1 MDPSRKRKLR
11 LVVALTAAL
20 LLATALIYTSF
31 SASTEASKPSEIQPG
46 KSYDVTG
53 KVVKG
58 SIQHKGDAPALPHSR
73 PRWHGVGARHL
84 HGSRAGSRSET
95 GREVIVSGELK
106 NGMFVAER
114 DSLVTKCPSKFTKD
128 ESRAD
133 VAGVGSACLAVA
145 LLTALYAVV
154 SSVYGARSGRRE
166 WITSGRRAIYCV
178 AALCVVAFGLLESAF
193 LRSDF
198 SFALVAE
205 GSSTD
210 TPTFYKVTAL
220 WATQDGSLLLWA
232 TLLSL
237 FASTVLF
244 LTRRSLR
251 DIAPY
256 ATAVL
261 GFIAAFFLLLM
272 VGWENPFDT
281 LAMPPA
287 EGAGLNPLLR
297 HPAMM
302 IHPPMLYT
310 GYVGFSIPFAFAIG
324 ALIARRT
331 GADWIRATRRF
342 ALIAWT
348 FLGTGIMLGALWSY
362 TELGWG
368 GYWAWDPV
376 ENASVMPW
384 LVGTAFL
391 HSIMVQEKRGM
402 LKIWNVSL
410 ICATFTLA
418 LMGTFLVRSG
428 ILESIHAFGAST
440 IGVQFLVFIGLVI
453 AGSAALIIARLP
465 DLRSE
470 ARLDSLL
477 SREAFFLLNNLVLVG
492 LCLVIFWGTFFPLIS
507 EAITGTEASVG
518 PPWFNRLVVPLALVL
533 VLLTAI
539 GPMLAWRR
547 FSPSS
552 LRRILTVPLAVVAIT
567 LALLL
572 LLTDAAD
579 SPPSLAMFCLVA
591 FVLAAVGQELWRGT
605 MARRTMSGESWPRA
619 LARLTGRNRRR
630 YGGFLVHA
638 GIAVLFL
645 GVAASSAFIQQ
656 RDVRLSPGDS
666 FKVDGY
672 DVTYRRATA
681 KLGGDSAGTGAP
693 ISFGAVLDVR
703 KDGKHFVLR
712 PSRNYYASSDPSLG
726 TISRFFEGEA
736 TSEVDVRWGLTR
748 DFWLAVRPDIGSL
761 DKPIREADAKFADSP
776 GDVQALI
783 VAALAEKYRTDP
795 PPAAFRAIAS
805 PLVVWI
811 WIGGGIVI
819 LGALI
824 AAWPS
829 PEARLRRVRSLYS
842 ARVGQE
848 LSRA

>member
-1 MDPSRKRKLR
+1 M
-11 LVVALTAAL
+11 
-20 LLATALIYTSF
+20 
-31 SASTEASKPSEIQPG
+31 
-46 KSYDVTG
+46 
-53 KVVKG
+53 
-58 SIQHKGDAPALPHSR
+58 
-73 PRWHGVGARHL
+73 
-84 HGSRAGSRSET
+84 
-95 GREVIVSGELK
+95 
-106 NGMFVAER
+106 
-114 DSLVTKCPSKFTKD
+114 
-128 ESRAD
+128 
-133 VAGVGSACLAVA
+133 AGVGSACLAVA
-145 LLTALYAVV
+145 LLTAAYAAGA
-154 SSVYGARSGRRE
+154 SLYGARTGRRE
-166 WITSGRRAIYCV
+166 WITSGRRAIYCI
-178 AALCVVAFGLLESAF
+178 AGLCVLAFAVLESAF

-205 GSSTD
+205 GSSTS

-237 FASTVLF
+237 FASAVLF

-261 GFIAAFFLLLM
+261 GVIAGFFLLLM

-281 LAMPPA
+281 LAAPPA

-310 GYVGFSIPFAFAIG
+310 GYVGFSVPFAFAIG
-324 ALIARRT
+324 ALVTRRT

-342 ALIAWT
+342 ALIAWV

-376 ENASVMPW
+376 ENASLMPW
-384 LVGTAFL
+384 LAGTAFL

-402 LKIWNVSL
+402 LKVWNVSL

-418 LMGTFLVRSG
+418 LVGTFLVRSG
-428 ILESIHAFGAST
+428 ILDSIHAFGAST
-440 IGVQFLVFIGLVI
+440 IGVQFLCFIGLVI
-453 AGSAALIIARLP
+453 AVSATLIISRLP
-465 DLRSE
+465 YLRSE
-470 ARLDSLL
+470 AKLDSLL

-492 LCLVIFWGTFFPLIS
+492 LCLVIMWGTFFPLIS
-507 EAITGTEASVG
+507 EALTGTEASVG
-518 PPWFNRLVVPLALVL
+518 PPWFNRLVTPLALVL
-533 VLLTAI
+533 VLLTGI

-547 FSPSS
+547 FTPAALWRVVS
-552 LRRILTVPLAVVAIT
+552 VPVAVAVAT
-567 LALLL
+567 LVLLLAL
-572 LLTDAAD
+572 TNAAD

-591 FVLAAVGQELWRGT
+591 FVVAAVGQELWRGT
-605 MARRTMSGESWPRA
+605 VARRTMTGERWPRA

-630 YGGFLVHA
+630 YGGYLVHA

-645 GVAASSAFIQQ
+645 GVAASSAFVQQ
-656 RDVRLSPGDS
+656 RDVRARPGDTFS
-666 FKVDGY
+666 VDGY
-672 DVTYRRATA
+672 QVTYRKATA
-681 KLGGDSAGTGAP
+681 RLGGDSSGTGAP
-693 ISFGAVLDVR
+693 IAFGAVLDVR
-703 KDGKHFVLR
+703 GKGKHFVMR
-712 PSRNYYASSDPSLG
+712 PSRNYYATTDPSLG
-726 TISRFFEGEA
+726 VISRFFEGEA
-736 TSEVDVRWGLTR
+736 TSEVDVRWGLRR
-748 DFWLAVRPDIGSL
+748 DLWMAIRPDIGSL
-761 DKPIREADAKFADSP
+761 EGPIREADRKFASSP
-776 GDVQALI
+776 TDVQAFI
-783 VAALAEKYRTDP
+783 IAALADRYRSDP

-805 PLVVWI
+805 PLVLWI
-811 WIGGGIVI
+811 WIGGGIVV
-819 LGALI
+819 LGALL